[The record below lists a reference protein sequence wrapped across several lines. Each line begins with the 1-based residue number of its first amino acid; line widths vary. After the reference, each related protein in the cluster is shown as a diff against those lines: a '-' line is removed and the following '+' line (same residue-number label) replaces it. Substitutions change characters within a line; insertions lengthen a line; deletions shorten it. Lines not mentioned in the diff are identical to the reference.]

1 MKGGRHGVEPKRARA
16 HPAGVSRTPAP
27 SSPVPL
33 LPMPL
38 LLAVLLLTSG
48 CARGCSEGEPARK
61 GGEAAAAD
69 AAEQRAERTPASVVD
84 GVTAKPIAP
93 RAAAPA
99 ARDRYGERL
108 AAQSRAGAYDVF
120 VTIRA
125 PALDARALD
134 RALTPAHAA
143 AAALPGGPQLW
154 TMVEAGRARMLLRVA
169 RADSIASAE
178 RLAETALRAAK
189 VMDLGEVQIAAA
201 VRGAR
206 IRSALSLVADAGRA
220 AATTFAETVVLPRA
234 KGLPSIDRVG
244 VAGASRA
251 VADLHLLP
259 PALARYAVGIGTVRE
274 SVQALLATSTGPLAQ
289 ALEAIRVPRGDHP
302 QGADGDPNLGDLVTL
317 TPGMGEDLADAYSGK
332 RPVTLVYATGAVD
345 AADTNY
351 SGAEQKALGRGL
363 RPLLADA
370 GIEAF
375 LHTIVAMRRYRLV
388 TQPGIEPEPLRALA
402 GRIHAMLQAG
412 TAHDALLLS
421 GRDGV
426 PPAVQTYDGRV
437 ATVWLAVAGARADE
451 VALHDLRKLVEP
463 GGWQVH
469 ALDTGNDTAIGWLL
483 DEDATG
489 GVVLAGSDPTATSAQ
504 SRSFLDRLAA
514 TQGATRLRSGPV
526 PRQVDATLRGLDRDI
541 ARSAG
546 VEPFDLA
553 LAVEL
558 LRGRFRMGVA
568 DGRTTHLVLP
578 GGPMAARNGDLPL
591 RAKEG
596 LLPLQRLRK
605 VADPAE
611 ENAILRIGGWPGLY
625 VLADTDGVETWVFQ
639 ERVRDAAQ
647 RTIESSSRRFART
660 LALEDARLSPPSE
673 GR

>member
-1 MKGGRHGVEPKRARA
+1 MKRGWHGVEPKRARA
-16 HPAGVSRTPAP
+16 HPADVSRTPAP

-38 LLAVLLLTSG
+38 LLAVLLTSG
-48 CARGCSEGEPARK
+48 CARGCSEADPARAV
-61 GGEAAAAD
+61 GAATTAD
-69 AAEQRAERTPASVVD
+69 TATQPVDPAPAHAVD
-84 GVTAKPIAP
+84 GGA
-93 RAAAPA
+93 AAAPA
-99 ARDRYGERL
+99 AKTAAPATRDRLGERL
-108 AAQSRAGAYDVF
+108 AAQTGAGAYDVF
-120 VTIRA
+120 VTLDA

-143 AAALPGGPQLW
+143 AAALPGAPQLW

-189 VMDLGEVQIAAA
+189 VMDLGPVQIAAA

-234 KGLPSIDRVG
+234 VGLPGIDRVG

-259 PALARYAVGIGTVRE
+259 PALARYGVGVGMVRE
-274 SVQALLATSTGPLAQ
+274 RVQALLAAPAGPLAQ
-289 ALEAIRVPRGDHP
+289 ALEGVRVPRGSHP
-302 QGADGDPNLGDLVTL
+302 QGASADPSLGDLVTL
-317 TPGMGEDLADAYSGK
+317 TPGVGEDLADAYSGK

-345 AADTNY
+345 AADSGY
-351 SGAEQKALGRGL
+351 SGAEQQALGRGL

-388 TQPGIEPEPLRALA
+388 TQPGIEPEPHRALA

-412 TAHDALLLS
+412 TAHDALLLA
-421 GRDGV
+421 GRDGI
-426 PPAVQTYDGRV
+426 PPAVQSYDGRV
-437 ATVWLAVAGARADE
+437 ATVWLAVAGTRADE
-451 VALHDLRKLVEP
+451 VALHALRKLVEP

-469 ALDTGNDTAIGWLL
+469 ALDTGNDSAIGWLL

-489 GVVLAGSDPTATSAQ
+489 GLVLAGSDPTATSEQ
-504 SRSFLDRLAA
+504 SRGFLDRLAA
-514 TQGATRLRSGPV
+514 TQGATQLRSGPV
-526 PRQVDATLRGLDRDI
+526 PRQVDATLRGLDREA
-541 ARSAG
+541 ARRAG
-546 VEPFDLA
+546 VEPADLA
-553 LAVEL
+553 LAVGL
-558 LRGRFRMGVA
+558 LRGRLRLGISGNRA
-568 DGRTTHLVLP
+568 THLALP
-578 GGPMAARNGDLPL
+578 GGAMAARNGDLPL
-591 RAKEG
+591 RAKDG

-605 VADPAE
+605 VAEPAQ

-625 VLADTDGVETWVFQ
+625 VVADTDGVETWVFQ

-647 RTIESSSRRFART
+647 RTIEPSSRRFART
-660 LALEDARLSPPSE
+660 LALEDAGISPPDE